1 MAMSWATIAK
11 KGHLVS
17 EKKRINTNKYGFRY
31 PLQQGVKYHEE
42 DVLKIIR
49 ELRIPCNDAARALI
63 FKYVGK
69 PYSTYYESNET
80 CLYYKGFNLQ
90 LEWGL
95 TEDEFPSELKS
106 FKNYYRQIRYFED
119 LGIDEEITKTAEIFD
134 LRKFYYRI
142 EFNVNNNSEVVILFY
157 KNERDMH
164 HRKNDI
170 YKIHQ
175 NDRIKHPDAIHH
187 KKRHQTM
194 CDVLVPQIKV

>member
-11 KGHLVS
+11 KGHDVS
-17 EKKRINTNKYGFRY
+17 EKKRINTNKYGFQK
-31 PLQQGVKYHEE
+31 PLTQGVLYHEE

-69 PYSTYYESNET
+69 PYTTYNESNET

-90 LEWGL
+90 REWGL
-95 TEDEFPSELKS
+95 TEDEFPSKLKS
-106 FKNYYRQIRYFED
+106 FKQYHRKIRYFED
-119 LGIDEEITKTAEIFD
+119 LGIDEEIPKIPEIFD

-142 EFNVNNNSEVVILFY
+142 EFNVNNNSEVVISFY

-164 HRKNDI
+164 HRENNI

-175 NDRIKHPDAIHH
+175 NDRITHPDAIQHR
-187 KKRHQTM
+187 KRHQTM